1 MADPEEDT
9 LPPPPPPAPLILDQA
24 EARRAEKHFLET
36 GLPPLSQ
43 GLGDRAPLLPLLIS
57 RSGSGTNVPSLFFSA
72 KFQME
77 SAFAFKYGIQRVKN
91 VSAAL
96 FLRTSVTVT

>member
-1 MADPEEDT
+1 MADPREDT
-9 LPPPPPPAPLILDQA
+9 PAPLILDQA

-57 RSGSGTNVPSLFFSA
+57 RSGSGTNVPSLFFFSA

-77 SAFAFKYGIQRVKN
+77 SAFAFKYGIQPVKN

-96 FLRTSVTVT
+96 FLRTSVNVT